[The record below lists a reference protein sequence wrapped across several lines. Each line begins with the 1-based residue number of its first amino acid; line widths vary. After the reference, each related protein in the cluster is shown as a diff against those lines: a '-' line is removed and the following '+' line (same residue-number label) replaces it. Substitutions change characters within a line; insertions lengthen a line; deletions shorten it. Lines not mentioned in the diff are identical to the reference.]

1 MRWTDLGGRD
11 LAPEATLAVLAL
23 GLALLDLLPWPR
35 RPGRA
40 PAYLTLAALLAAMFL
55 SLMAWD
61 LASAP
66 GKGWLYADHRAVFA
80 DLLILGGA
88 VLAVLL
94 AAGAPDPP
102 GERASAGVLAAL
114 SVLGAMIAVSARDL
128 VVLFVG
134 LEIASLSLLALN
146 GLGRAPAARTALGQA
161 VPWAAATALTLLGIA
176 CLWAGAGASD
186 WDLLKQEMD
195 PWSPQLTVT
204 GGALLL
210 AGLAVRAGV
219 APFHFWVSGLAT
231 GCAPP
236 AALLTVAA
244 AVVPALVVASR
255 LVEVMAAARP
265 DVRLLLL
272 GAAILTVTV
281 GNLLALPRRRLR
293 GLLGYGVVIHAGY
306 ALAAMAGVPPG
317 PSPALW
323 LQLAVLILALAGGL
337 AVSGLIRPGET
348 ADGLA
353 RRDPPA
359 GGALCVALIALAG
372 LPPTAAFAARA
383 ALLSGLAEPLS
394 TASALLLGNAVLTAV
409 VFLRSAASV
418 AFGREQARAGR
429 TREAAGLSAAVLC
442 AGMLLALGLWPAP
455 LARAAEAAATAAG
468 IR

>member
-40 PAYLTLAALLAAMFL
+40 PAYLTLAGLLAAMFL

-94 AAGAPDPP
+94 AAGEPAPS
-102 GERASAGVLAAL
+102 GNRTAAGVLAAL

-161 VPWAAATALTLLGIA
+161 GPWAAATALTLMGIA
-176 CLWAGAGASD
+176 SLWAGAGASD

-204 GGALLL
+204 GGRSP
-210 AGLAVRAGV
+210 AGRPRGARRGLRPSTSGSRKWQPAVPG
-219 APFHFWVSGLAT
+219 
-231 GCAPP
+231 
-236 AALLTVAA
+236 
-244 AVVPALVVASR
+244 
-255 LVEVMAAARP
+255 
-265 DVRLLLL
+265 
-272 GAAILTVTV
+272 
-281 GNLLALPRRRLR
+281 RRR
-293 GLLGYGVVIHAGY
+293 
-306 ALAAMAGVPPG
+306 
-317 PSPALW
+317 
-323 LQLAVLILALAGGL
+323 
-337 AVSGLIRPGET
+337 
-348 ADGLA
+348 
-353 RRDPPA
+353 
-359 GGALCVALIALAG
+359 C
-372 LPPTAAFAARA
+372 
-383 ALLSGLAEPLS
+383 
-394 TASALLLGNAVLTAV
+394 
-409 VFLRSAASV
+409 
-418 AFGREQARAGR
+418 
-429 TREAAGLSAAVLC
+429 
-442 AGMLLALGLWPAP
+442 
-455 LARAAEAAATAAG
+455 
-468 IR
+468 